1 MGIWDIFSPKQEAA
15 VNEGQNASPSMPQG
29 AAVQSTNGQVPTET
43 AAAVDPL
50 ASFAKMWEKPA
61 DSASSSA
68 MVPQAYLDIKP
79 DDISKA
85 AQSVDFTKSIDPA
98 LMQKALSGDVQSLVA
113 MMNSV
118 AQNSL
123 AYSVQLNSNLA
134 NQAVNKGVQTFETS
148 MSSRVRDISS
158 SEAVYGGDN
167 QALSNPAI
175 RPIVETMRTQFLAAN
190 PNASTKE
197 VQTFL
202 GDYMAELSKAFNPQA
217 QQQQQQTPASRNS
230 GDDFSL
236 FLQ

>member
-15 VNEGQNASPSMPQG
+15 VNEGQTANPSMPQG

-61 DSASSSA
+61 DSAASSA
-68 MVPQAYLDIKP
+68 MVPQSYLDIKP

-98 LMQKALSGDVQSLVA
+98 LMQKALAGDVQSLVS

-158 SEAVYGGDN
+158 SEAVYGGEN
-167 QALSNPAI
+167 KALSNPAV
-175 RPIVETMRTQFLAAN
+175 RPLVEAMRTQFLAAN

-197 VQTFL
+197 VQTHL
-202 GDYMAELSKAFNPQA
+202 NDYMAEVAKVFNPQA
-217 QQQQQQTPASRNS
+217 QQAQQPQASRNS

-236 FLQ
+236 FLP